1 MTIRRISSGSGLPAG
16 FPFSLASEGNDI
28 LFISGM
34 PALDADGKFV
44 PGTFEEEA
52 NRAWASIVAIAAE
65 SGDSPGNF
73 LYVQVLLGDIANY
86 GDINDWWRRQF
97 PDPAKAPARLTFQA
111 GALPFGA
118 KIELQAV
125 AAAPDPASR
134 EWPLTTSH
142 DGPGSGQ
149 PRARRNLMLAGT
161 IRCERHWPI
170 ARRSIGSIPSAVHL
184 RSYALYS
191 ACITG

>member
-16 FPFSLASEGNDI
+16 FPFSLASEGNGI

-52 NRAWASIVAIAAE
+52 DRAWASIVAIAAA
-65 SGDSPGNF
+65 SGYSPGNF

-97 PDPAKAPARLTFQA
+97 PDPANAPARLTFQA

-125 AAAPDPASR
+125 AAAPDPA
-134 EWPLTTSH
+134 
-142 DGPGSGQ
+142 
-149 PRARRNLMLAGT
+149 A
-161 IRCERHWPI
+161 
-170 ARRSIGSIPSAVHL
+170 
-184 RSYALYS
+184 
-191 ACITG
+191 

>member
-1 MTIRRISSGSGLPAG
+1 
-16 FPFSLASEGNDI
+16 
-28 LFISGM
+28 M
-34 PALDADGKFV
+34 PALDADGKFI

-52 NRAWASIVAIAAE
+52 NRAWASIVAITAA
-65 SGDSPGNF
+65 SGYSPGNF

-125 AAAPDPASR
+125 AAAPDPAAWQR
-134 EWPLTTSH
+134 NRQCLAIMALATST
-142 DGPGSGQ
+142 
-149 PRARRNLMLAGT
+149 ATLAGHP
-161 IRCERHWPI
+161 RQ
-170 ARRSIGSIPSAVHL
+170 A
-184 RSYALYS
+184 
-191 ACITG
+191 

>member
-1 MTIRRISSGSGLPAG
+1 MTIRRISSGSGLPEG
-16 FPFSLASEGNDI
+16 FPFSLASEGNGI

-52 NRAWASIVAIAAE
+52 NRAWASILAIAAA
-65 SGDSPGNF
+65 SGYSPGNF

-97 PDPAKAPARLTFQA
+97 PDPATAPARLTFQA

-125 AAAPDPASR
+125 AAAPDPA
-134 EWPLTTSH
+134 
-142 DGPGSGQ
+142 
-149 PRARRNLMLAGT
+149 A
-161 IRCERHWPI
+161 
-170 ARRSIGSIPSAVHL
+170 
-184 RSYALYS
+184 
-191 ACITG
+191 